1 MSILQNDAERERLV
15 PNEHKIELESKTLN
29 DKMQMDAEVINSHE
43 GQCVVEVMAI
53 EFDWI
58 FNKGQGLKFLTV
70 LSESK
75 DIHLFGVDMI

>member
-1 MSILQNDAERERLV
+1 MSELT
-15 PNEHKIELESKTLN
+15 NE
-29 DKMQMDAEVINSHE
+29 D
-43 GQCVVEVMAI
+43 QCVLEVMAI